1 MIIESMATI
10 VNVLLS
16 LASKKTISSVF
27 SFNFNEIF
35 QEKGLEFYLNARKVP
50 YFLDEAIN

>member
-50 YFLDEAIN
+50 YLLDEAIN